1 MAFSVAYR
9 DPEDCWRI
17 GLYASLIGHV
27 TLVLFSIFG
36 LFSGFGELPEP
47 VIYSVSI
54 EPGKVLGGKSQVA
67 KDDKP
72 SPISPMKNVSA
83 DAPRQETQPEDKKA
97 EQEKAPEDAEV
108 SIAEKKPTPEPKK
121 TPPAKPTPAK
131 QQAKP
136 TAAPTAKADSKSNKK
151 SDGDEVDKRL
161 QAALQRYLGESTDAG
176 GKGFG
181 AGRVGGAGMGG
192 GEVRP
197 PEFFKY
203 RDLLLSRIKEA
214 WRWYDTAAAHIT
226 QIAFELQPDGTA
238 KNVRVVRGSGDASYD
253 ESVVRA
259 VLKAS
264 PFPPP
269 PPSVYEKYFRSV
281 TTTFDPRE

>member
-1 MAFSVAYR
+1 MAYR
-9 DPEDCWRI
+9 DPEGCWRI
-17 GLYASLIGHV
+17 GLYSSLAGHV
-27 TLVLFSIFG
+27 GLALFAIFG
-36 LFSGFGELPEP
+36 LFPGFGNLLEP

-83 DAPRQETQPEDKKA
+83 DSQREEAKSEEKKT
-97 EQEKAPEDAEV
+97 EVEKTPEDAEV
-108 SIAEKKPTPEPKK
+108 SIAEKKATPEPKK
-121 TPPAKPTPAK
+121 TPPAKPTPSK
-131 QQAKP
+131 QQSKP
-136 TAAPTAKADSKSNKK
+136 TPAPTPKDSKTNKK

-181 AGRVGGAGMGG
+181 AARVGGAGMGG

-214 WRWYDTAAAHIT
+214 WRWYDTSAAHIT

-238 KNVRVVRGSGDASYD
+238 KNVRIVRGSGDSSYD
-253 ESVVRA
+253 VSVVRA
-259 VLKAS
+259 VMKAS

-269 PPSVYEKYFRSV
+269 PPSVYEKYFKSV